1 MNAGIVFDYNR
12 ETFRG
17 DIRGDMRL
25 SSNLVI
31 FESKEHNTCRG
42 EMEQERERERI
53 DITADFPKVLYP
65 ANALCLCEPL
75 TENE

>member
-42 EMEQERERERI
+42 EMEQERERE
-53 DITADFPKVLYP
+53 D
-65 ANALCLCEPL
+65 
-75 TENE
+75 